1 MFAGSKSKVLYLC
14 PKHQNHMPST
24 WSSSW
29 LPTKKLQNVF
39 WVKQQIATICFVFFF
54 IFMLSHVIQTK
65 SNYKMVSQPN
75 HINPHTA
82 FKKLLCYKMSCLG
95 TFLKPCFADKVDYI
109 VRPGPLAVCSWN
121 FKADWYD
128 INLWHFFCAGFGS
141 GSRSLPVV
149 ICIDFFRCLGHQGQG
164 VDSRPGCN
172 KRHFQGKYPLVN

>member
-1 MFAGSKSKVLYLC
+1 MVFFLIANKETTKCFLGQTANCYNMLC
-14 PKHQNHMPST
+14 
-24 WSSSW
+24 
-29 LPTKKLQNVF
+29 V
-39 WVKQQIATICFVFFF
+39 FF